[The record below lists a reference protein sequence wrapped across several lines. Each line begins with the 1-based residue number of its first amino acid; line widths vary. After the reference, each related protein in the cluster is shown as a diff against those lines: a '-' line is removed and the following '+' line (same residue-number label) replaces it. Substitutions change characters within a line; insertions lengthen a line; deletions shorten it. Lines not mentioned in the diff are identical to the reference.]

1 MIGKTAKISVCLT
14 LVAGMICSGL
24 TGQTSLAAS
33 KAKLKSKKMQL
44 MVGQTKKI
52 VISKK
57 NKKAVYK
64 FASSSKAKATVSKN
78 GAVTAK
84 KPGKAYITVK
94 EKYKK
99 KTRSLGKITVMV
111 KAKSNSPAE
120 KEMPSTAIPAPATQI
135 PAVSAPPSAAPTS
148 TVPGGDAP
156 ATKEPEA
163 TVTPGGENP
172 TDTYK
177 PITQYVEDTDLS
189 VPDGFMN
196 VNEAVAGKVETITYD
211 STVIKEDGV
220 VQRKAKVILP
230 KDYDPD
236 NTDKKYPVLYMQ
248 HGIFGNEDSLTGD
261 NVQNVIWN
269 AIANGDAEEMI
280 AVFPNACANEYG
292 AAVDVDG
299 NRINGTEGGFNLTHY
314 AAYNNFLND
323 LEQCLMPYINENYNT
338 LTERENTAICG
349 FSMGGRVTLHIGFT
363 LQSKFR
369 YIGAFC
375 PAPGIFKHNDNGVN
389 EDGLFMPQETFTLQ
403 DEYMD
408 DTLVLIA
415 AGENDGVVKEF
426 PQSYHDALET
436 NQVPHIFYKTR
447 GGDSKSPGTGG
458 HDGTVYKHGLYNFLR
473 RIFHLHD

>member
-1 MIGKTAKISVCLT
+1 MIGRTAKISVCLT

-33 KAKLKSKKMQL
+33 KAKLKSKKMEL
-44 MVGQTKKI
+44 TVGQKKKI
-52 VISKK
+52 VITKK

-64 FASSSKAKATVSKN
+64 FSSSAKAKASVSKS
-78 GAVTAK
+78 GTVTAK
-84 KPGKAYITVK
+84 KPGNAKITVK
-94 EKYKK
+94 EIYKK
-99 KTRSLGKITVMV
+99 KTRSLGKISVKV
-111 KAKSNSPAE
+111 KAKGNGSTKKATPSPAL
-120 KEMPSTAIPAPATQI
+120 PATQI
-135 PAVSAPPSAAPTS
+135 PVVSAPPS

-163 TVTPGGENP
+163 TATPGGENP

-177 PITQYVEDTDLS
+177 PISQYVEDTDLS

-196 VNEAVAGKVETITYD
+196 VNADVAGKVETITYD

-236 NTDKKYPVLYMQ
+236 DTDKKYPVLYMQ

-338 LTERENTAICG
+338 LTERENTAVCG

-389 EDGLFMPQETFTLQ
+389 EEGLFMPQETFTLQ
-403 DEYMD
+403 DEYME

-415 AGENDGVVKEF
+415 AGEKDGVVKEF

-436 NQVPHIFYKTR
+436 NQVPHIFYKTM
-447 GGDSKSPGTGG
+447 GGDSKQQGSGG

>member
-1 MIGKTAKISVCLT
+1 MLGKTAKISVCLT
-14 LVAGMICSGL
+14 LIAGMLCSGL
-24 TGQTSLAAS
+24 TDHTSLAAA
-33 KAKLKSKKMQL
+33 KAKLKSKKMEL
-44 MVGQTKKI
+44 TVGQKKKI
-52 VISKK
+52 VITKK
-57 NKKAVYK
+57 KKKAVYS
-64 FASSSKAKATVSKN
+64 FSSSAKAKASVSKN
-78 GAVTAK
+78 GTVTAK
-84 KPGKAYITVK
+84 KPGKVKITVK

-99 KTRSLGKITVMV
+99 KRRSLGKVTVMV
-111 KAKSNSPAE
+111 KAKSTGADRQATPSPGIQ
-120 KEMPSTAIPAPATQI
+120 TQATQI
-135 PAVSAPPSAAPTS
+135 PATQNPTTQTPATQTPVVSATPS
-148 TVPGGDAP
+148 TVPGGDP
-156 ATKEPEA
+156 
-163 TVTPGGENP
+163 VV
-172 TDTYK
+172 TYK
-177 PITQYVEDTDLS
+177 PIKPYVDDTDLS

-196 VNEAVAGKVETITYD
+196 VNADVAGTVETITYD
-211 STVIKEDGV
+211 STVVKENEV

-230 KDYDPD
+230 KDYDP
-236 NTDKKYPVLYMQ
+236 DKKYPVLYMQ

-292 AAVDVDG
+292 AAVDS
-299 NRINGTEGGFNLTHY
+299 EGKPLSGDANGFNLTHY

-323 LEQCLMPYINENYNT
+323 LEQCLMPYINENYST
-338 LTERENTAICG
+338 LTERENTAVCG
-349 FSMGGRVTLHIGFT
+349 FSMGGRVSLHIGFT

-389 EDGLFMPQETFTLQ
+389 EEGLFMPPETFTLK
-403 DEYMD
+403 DEYMN

-436 NQVPHIFYKTR
+436 NKVPHIFYKTK
-447 GGDSKSPGTGG
+447 GGDSKIAGTGG

>member
-1 MIGKTAKISVCLT
+1 MLGKKVKVSVCLT
-14 LVAGMICSGL
+14 LVAGMLCSGL

-52 VISKK
+52 VIMKK

-64 FASSSKAKATVSKN
+64 FTSSAKKKASVSKN
-78 GAVTAK
+78 GTVTAK
-84 KPGKAYITVK
+84 KAGKANITVK
-94 EKYKK
+94 ETYKK
-99 KTRSLGKITVMV
+99 KTRSLGKIAVTV
-111 KAKSNSPAE
+111 KAKNTNSAK
-120 KEMPSTAIPAPATQI
+120 KETPSPTIQAPATQI
-135 PAVSAPPSAAPTS
+135 PAVSAPPSAVPTS
-148 TVPGGDAP
+148 TVPGGDSP
-156 ATKEPEA
+156 ATKEPDSSS
-163 TVTPGGENP
+163 TPGENP
-172 TDTYK
+172 TVTYK
-177 PITQYVEDTDLS
+177 PIDQYVQDEDLS
-189 VPDGFMN
+189 VPDGFMA
-196 VNEAVAGKVETITYD
+196 VNPDVAGTVETITYD
-211 STVIKEDGV
+211 STVIKEDEV

-230 KDYDPD
+230 KDYDP
-236 NTDKKYPVLYMQ
+236 NKQYPVLYMQ

-292 AAVDVDG
+292 GAVDVDG
-299 NRINGTEGGFNLTHY
+299 NRIYGTEGGFNLTHY

-323 LEQCLMPYINENYNT
+323 LEQCLMPYINEHYST

-389 EDGLFMPQETFTLQ
+389 EEGLFMPQETFTLQ
-403 DEYMD
+403 DEYMN